1 MNKNKFIKII
11 PLFFCCLG
19 IGLIAFLI
27 YTLFAERAS
36 FYIPEK
42 KLILSYSDSHLITI
56 YDHNKNKVDNLQFI
70 FSSDNPNVVS
80 VNENGMIYSKD
91 YGEANITITSKDDK
105 TSIVCK
111 VIVVDDKQPFMQ
123 FNSDS
128 ITLKLNSTN
137 DLFNEILFN
146 NIKKEKIS
154 WKSDNTNVVSID
166 KDGKIT
172 AIGLGSTT
180 IYATYEKLTISCKI
194 NVIND
199 SIEVTSIKLNKD
211 TLVLEKNSSEKI
223 YTTIDPDNATN
234 RNVVWE
240 SSDANIATVDSNGNI
255 FAKNVGSAT
264 ITAKI
269 DNISAKCNV
278 TIVDK
283 IIKIENI
290 ILNNENITINS
301 GDKKQIVATINPK
314 NYPNKKIIWTS
325 SNPGVVKVDENGYV
339 TGISAGSAVITAR
352 IDNVTSTCRVTV
364 KTIPV
369 QNISFGETSIIL
381 DKGNKKKLAVSIK
394 PGNAT
399 NKTIEWSSSNT
410 NVVKVDNNGNIEA
423 MALGTATITAK
434 IDNKTAI
441 CEIIVKDLTNPS
453 HSPTL
458 KISTENDSYSISGSK
473 KNIST
478 KYYSN
483 DQNISIHV
491 SSNDRDVNNYAIS
504 NSVDGVKTKYSLSQ
518 PLSISLDNSSWHNLY
533 VWTVDD
539 SGNYSDY
546 YTNLSIKYDRIL
558 LVYDDYSFTNNG
570 GNSTAYGANASSPL
584 KKSGST
590 YDNYTSEQKQL
601 LNRYL
606 TNKLSKYKSK
616 RNATVAAAK
625 FLTIEFSSQIKY
637 QSLNKYLNKGINFN
651 NNNTCWGCK
660 NSNDNSTYGIQCSG
674 FVAWSLINGGV
685 DRFASYS
692 SPYINS
698 LYLGGYLS
706 PYDWITNF
714 GHENYYSSIT
724 DDNLVV
730 SQNNI
735 IDVNSSIP
743 WSKVQEGDLV
753 SYAKMENGKYT
764 SGHVGMIIILS
775 EKFVY
780 VAHASEAYAP
790 AGLQMTRYRKEDFH
804 KSNAYKNGK
813 IILMDEIYKS

>member
-1 MNKNKFIKII
+1 MNNNKLIKLI
-11 PLFFCCLG
+11 PLVFCCFI
-19 IGLIAFLI
+19 IGLITFFMYI
-27 YTLFAERAS
+27 LFADKAS

-42 KLILSYSDSHLITI
+42 DLILAYSDSHLITI
-56 YDHNKNKVDNLQFI
+56 YDHNKNKVDNSQFI
-70 FSSDNPNVVS
+70 FSSDNPDVVS
-80 VNENGMIYSKD
+80 VDENGIIYSKD

-105 TSIVCK
+105 SSIVYN
-111 VIVVDDKQPFMQ
+111 VTVVDDNQPFMK
-123 FNSDS
+123 FTSNS

-137 DLFNEILFN
+137 DLFGEILFE

-180 IYATYEKLTISCKI
+180 ISATYKKLTISCKI
-194 NVIND
+194 NVISD
-199 SIEVTSIKLNKD
+199 TVEVTSIKLNKE
-211 TLVLEKNSSEKI
+211 TLVLEKNSSERI
-223 YTTIDPDNATN
+223 YTTINPDDATN
-234 RNVVWE
+234 RNVIWE
-240 SSDANIATVDSNGNI
+240 TSNPNVATVDSNGNI

-269 DNISAKCNV
+269 NNISAKCNV
-278 TIVDK
+278 TIVNK
-283 IIKIENI
+283 IIKVENI
-290 ILNNENITINS
+290 ILNKESMTINS

-314 NYPNKKIIWTS
+314 NYSNKKITWTS
-325 SNPGVVKVDENGYV
+325 SNPNVAKVDENGYV
-339 TGISAGSAVITAR
+339 TGISAGSATITAR
-352 IDNVTSTCRVTV
+352 IDNVTSKCVVTV
-364 KTIPV
+364 KTINV
-369 QNISFGETSIIL
+369 KNISFDEDSVVL
-381 DKGNKKKLAVSIK
+381 EKGNKKKLTVFIEPS
-394 PGNAT
+394 NAT
-399 NKTIEWSSSNT
+399 NKTIEWSSSNAD
-410 NVVKVDNNGNIEA
+410 VVKVDNNGNIEA

-434 IDNKTAI
+434 INDKIAI
-441 CEIIVKDLTNPS
+441 CEVAVKDLTNPAYA
-453 HSPTL
+453 PTL
-458 KISTENDSYSISGSK
+458 NISTENDSYSISGGK
-473 KNIST
+473 QNISR

-483 DQNISIHV
+483 DKNVSIRIS
-491 SSNDRDVNNYAIS
+491 SSDNDVNYYAIS
-504 NSVDGVKTKYSLSQ
+504 NSVDGVKTKYPLGQ
-518 PLSISLDNSSWHNLY
+518 TLSISLDSSSWYNLY
-533 VWTVDD
+533 IWTVDD

-546 YTNLSIKYDRIL
+546 YTNLSVKYDRIL

-570 GNSTAYGANASSPL
+570 GNSTAYGANASSSL
-584 KKSGST
+584 KKNGST

-651 NNNTCWGCK
+651 NSNTCWGCK
-660 NSNDNSTYGIQCSG
+660 NSNENSTYGIQCSG

-685 DRFASYS
+685 NRFASYS

-706 PYDWITNF
+706 PYGWVTNF

-724 DDNLVV
+724 DNNLIV
-730 SQNNI
+730 SENNI

-743 WSKVQEGDLV
+743 WSKVQVGDLV

-764 SGHVGMIIILS
+764 SGHVGIIIILS
-775 EKFVY
+775 EKFIY

-790 AGLQMTRYRKEDFH
+790 AGLQMTRYRKEDFY

-813 IILMDEIYKS
+813 IILMDEVYKS